1 MNPASQR
8 IPKRSLKLFASN
20 NDGEDDG
27 QGGSTM
33 KKSRRKRKIESRL
46 IESLKPH
53 PSQAKLFD
61 DLGDIELQCL
71 ADDIEKNGLG
81 NPVEILPDGTI
92 IAGHQR
98 KRAAQLLGWTEIR
111 CWVRDDLER
120 KGEKAAEERLIND
133 NLNRR
138 QLSPLAVAR
147 CYVRLKEMKRDGYYA
162 DEDAEGDLRDH
173 LAERFGVDGRT
184 LDRYARML
192 KVPVV
197 VQYAF
202 ERGSLTQSQVLAVVG
217 LEPDQQ
223 QEIAECI
230 ENGELPSDVVQQ
242 FMERAEATVA
252 SVETEVFRLVRA
264 LEKADQQ
271 LKHRFDEIPGTKLER
286 QVKKLASGQR
296 FIRAL
301 QKQITQAIEH
311 EMSNGDDVLD
321 DWEFLDSDNE

>member
-1 MNPASQR
+1 MSWR
-8 IPKRSLKLFASN
+8 
-20 NDGEDDG
+20 
-27 QGGSTM
+27 
-33 KKSRRKRKIESRL
+33 
-46 IESLKPH
+46 
-53 PSQAKLFD
+53 
-61 DLGDIELQCL
+61 
-71 ADDIEKNGLG
+71 
-81 NPVEILPDGTI
+81 
-92 IAGHQR
+92 
-98 KRAAQLLGWTEIR
+98 
-111 CWVRDDLER
+111 
-120 KGEKAAEERLIND
+120 
-133 NLNRR
+133 
-138 QLSPLAVAR
+138 
-147 CYVRLKEMKRDGYYA
+147 GYYLITA
-162 DEDAEGDLRDH
+162 VSRNRSWTGTK
-173 LAERFGVDGRT
+173 RFNLSGRQ
-184 LDRYARML
+184 LDRYAKML
-192 KVPVV
+192 EAPLV
-197 VQYAF
+197 VQHAF
-202 ERGSLTQSQVLAVVG
+202 ERNELTQSQVISVTR
-217 LEPDQQ
+217 LEADEQ